1 MYINFTLFTPKLPPF
16 GVGGGGGH
24 EINNHLSPYPTD
36 ATYQFLQKLTY
47 SSNNIIITSYLGI
60 VWSRSNWSQNFMYNA
75 ITRDLPLVCMQLIK
89 KCS

>member
-36 ATYQFLQKLTY
+36 ATYQFLQKLT
-47 SSNNIIITSYLGI
+47 NHILLIILS
-60 VWSRSNWSQNFMYNA
+60 
-75 ITRDLPLVCMQLIK
+75 
-89 KCS
+89 